1 MQSNLR
7 PYGRS
12 LAPLAL
18 LVALALWLP
27 LGANAG
33 GARGCGSFKSQAA
46 AQHLFTDVGGGVKHG
61 VGKLDRDHDGVACE
75 ELSGPYAGFA
85 TLGYNKK
92 HDFFYGTV
100 SMPADPSGGRGY
112 HPCMVGNSRLPDGPR
127 RLNVYKVQRDGSR
140 KPIFDQAGIGLE
152 VRRTSG
158 RMLWRADR
166 RVVIPG
172 RYYAELEPRAPNAAD
187 AVSDCPGF
195 RSEVVK
201 LPKRPS

>member
-7 PYGRS
+7 PYGRLLGPAVL
-12 LAPLAL
+12 LA
-18 LVALALWLP
+18 ALALWLP
-27 LGANAG
+27 LGADAE

-46 AQHLFTDVGGGVKHG
+46 AQHYFTEGGGVKRR
-61 VGKLDRDHDGVACE
+61 VGKLDRDRDGVACE
-75 ELSGPYAGFA
+75 ELSGPFAGFA
-85 TLGYNKK
+85 TLGYNRK

-100 SMPADPSGGRGY
+100 TMPADPSSGGN
-112 HPCMVGNSRLPDGPR
+112 HPCMVGNRRFPDGPR
-127 RLNVYKVQRDGSR
+127 RLNVYKVQSDGSD
-140 KPIFDQAGIGLE
+140 KPIFDQVGIRLE
-152 VRRTSG
+152 VRRASG

-172 RYYAELEPRAPNAAD
+172 RYYAELEPRASGSAD

-195 RSEVVK
+195 RSQVVK